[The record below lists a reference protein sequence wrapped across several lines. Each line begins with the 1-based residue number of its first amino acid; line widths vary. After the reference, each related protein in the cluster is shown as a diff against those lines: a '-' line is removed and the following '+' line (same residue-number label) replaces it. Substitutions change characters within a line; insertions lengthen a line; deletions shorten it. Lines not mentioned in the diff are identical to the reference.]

1 MQETYTYT
9 GGKTTASGLTYEKI
23 QNIAFWE
30 AAYCLLN
37 FGFNAKEAYIEL
49 FVNGYYVTASQA
61 YTATSNVVWQYLYE
75 CGVSN
80 NNSVITSG
88 LADNLLAAAE
98 NYTILNEE
106 PSSAN
111 VSVTGDLSFYYSTED
126 GKWHTYP
133 LTLSVPE
140 NYNASFT
147 LVLPDGVREE
157 SEQTQINRNGSFSL
171 TAGYQLYRAGDQ
183 YA

>member
-1 MQETYTYT
+1 M
-9 GGKTTASGLTYEKI
+9 
-23 QNIAFWE
+23 
-30 AAYCLLN
+30 LN

-61 YTATSNVVWQYLYE
+61 YTATSNAVWQYLYE

-111 VSVTGDLSFYYSTED
+111 VSVTGGSVILLQHRGWQMAYIPAHAFGP
-126 GKWHTYP
+126 GK
-133 LTLSVPE
+133 L
-140 NYNASFT
+140 
-147 LVLPDGVREE
+147 
-157 SEQTQINRNGSFSL
+157 
-171 TAGYQLYRAGDQ
+171 
-183 YA
+183 